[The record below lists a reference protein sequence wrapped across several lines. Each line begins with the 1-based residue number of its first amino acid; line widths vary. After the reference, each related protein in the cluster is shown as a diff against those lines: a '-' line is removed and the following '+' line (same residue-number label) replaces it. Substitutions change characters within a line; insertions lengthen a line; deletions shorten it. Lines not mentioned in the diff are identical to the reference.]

1 MPAYHAAVMQ
11 EISRTAEVVVLN
23 KDELKCLCSAV
34 QGLQLLASDEIH
46 EELSC
51 LGSAPF
57 IDTALS
63 RSTGVLLSEAPAS
76 DS

>member
-1 MPAYHAAVMQ
+1 MPAYHAA
-11 EISRTAEVVVLN
+11 EVVVLN
-23 KDELKCLCSAV
+23 NGRGDELIRLCFAV
-34 QGLQLLASDEIH
+34 QGLQLQASDEIH

-63 RSTGVLLSEAPAS
+63 RSTGVL
-76 DS
+76 